1 MTATIFCYSVLPS
14 FQILRYQDDPD
25 EVGKIVEF
33 RLVYRG
39 KLPAASPNNTRNKEK
54 HEIRC
59 DLHRQLKTLWRE
71 HPVLHR
77 WELPVPVEEVP
88 AWQGRSRADIQ
99 ADDYR
104 KCDMR
109 FLPLVNRAHGL
120 ACALDILFL
129 GRDVAGSAIISGG
142 DIDNRLKVLIDALK
156 MPGECS
162 QIPNNWEP
170 SSDHDPFYCLM
181 EDDSL
186 ITEIKITTDRLILPL
201 EEGENKNDVVL
212 IIHVKT
218 TIVDHDKAYIE
229 FY

>member
-1 MTATIFCYSVLPS
+1 MRYAISATCKPCTWVG
-14 FQILRYQDDPD
+14 LR
-25 EVGKIVEF
+25 F
-33 RLVYRG
+33 R
-39 KLPAASPNNTRNKEK
+39 
-54 HEIRC
+54 H
-59 DLHRQLKTLWRE
+59 
-71 HPVLHR
+71 
-77 WELPVPVEEVP
+77 
-88 AWQGRSRADIQ
+88 
-99 ADDYR
+99 
-104 KCDMR
+104 
-109 FLPLVNRAHGL
+109 
-120 ACALDILFL
+120 LFL
-129 GRDVAGSAIISGG
+129 RRDVAGSAIISGG

-162 QIPNNWEP
+162 QIHNNWEP